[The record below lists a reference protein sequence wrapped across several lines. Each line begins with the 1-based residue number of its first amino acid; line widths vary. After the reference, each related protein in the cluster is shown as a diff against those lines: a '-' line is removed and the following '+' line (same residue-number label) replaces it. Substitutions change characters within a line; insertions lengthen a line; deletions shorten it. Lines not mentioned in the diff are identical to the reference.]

1 MLGIDVIFGAYITL
15 HNKVLV
21 VLLYLNH
28 SKLGEI
34 SLLMSWSLMK
44 SMFLLVNIKLFPRW
58 STVLSSFIS
67 LLKVFLSSKSSRTDL
82 NLQRVLIR
90 LMASGWKMPSDDTA
104 TGRKL
109 TPSLLNS
116 APTALSFL
124 SNQIL
129 TRKVKGIWSIRVL
142 GQGGLLSDR
151 GRSHVRRTPRITWP
165 PSKAGPRQKSSR
177 SRWWLG
183 PRLGLGVG

>member
-58 STVLSSFIS
+58 STVLRSFIS

-104 TGRKL
+104 TGQKL

-124 SNQIL
+124 SWAYL
-129 TRKVKGIWSIRVL
+129 TGWSA
-142 GQGGLLSDR
+142 SFF
-151 GRSHVRRTPRITWP
+151 
-165 PSKAGPRQKSSR
+165 QKSER
-177 SRWWLG
+177 SWDTQVKSTATGLPALRNG
-183 PRLGLGVG
+183 TYISAGRLPLLRRNGTCQ

>member
-1 MLGIDVIFGAYITL
+1 MLQLFFFFLEKVEDSIIMKMLGIDVIFGAYITL

-104 TGRKL
+104 TDI
-109 TPSLLNS
+109 SIS
-116 APTALSFL
+116 TALYYYDMMWSV
-124 SNQIL
+124 
-129 TRKVKGIWSIRVL
+129 VKRREMTL
-142 GQGGLLSDR
+142 YLLF
-151 GRSHVRRTPRITWP
+151 
-165 PSKAGPRQKSSR
+165 PSQ
-177 SRWWLG
+177 
-183 PRLGLGVG
+183 

>member
-1 MLGIDVIFGAYITL
+1 MLHLLQLQSVFLLTNLSQMYRSQGWSLWQQQGLGSLMPGVSTASWPPHNHWHATSARVQGISSFFSGKGSIIMRILGIDVIFSGYITL

-67 LLKVFLSSKSSRTDL
+67 LLKVKVWT
-82 NLQRVLIR
+82 LQIQR
-90 LMASGWKMPSDDTA
+90 
-104 TGRKL
+104 
-109 TPSLLNS
+109 
-116 APTALSFL
+116 
-124 SNQIL
+124 
-129 TRKVKGIWSIRVL
+129 
-142 GQGGLLSDR
+142 
-151 GRSHVRRTPRITWP
+151 
-165 PSKAGPRQKSSR
+165 
-177 SRWWLG
+177 
-183 PRLGLGVG
+183 

>member
-1 MLGIDVIFGAYITL
+1 MKIFGIDVIFSAYITL
-15 HNKVLV
+15 HYKVLV

-28 SKLGEI
+28 SKLGEL

-67 LLKVFLSSKSSRTDL
+67 LLKVFLSSSNPSRTDL
-82 NLQRVLIR
+82 YLQRDLIK

-129 TRKVKGIWSIRVL
+129 TRKVKGQRYL
-142 GQGGLLSDR
+142 KY
-151 GRSHVRRTPRITWP
+151 
-165 PSKAGPRQKSSR
+165 PSPGPRWIAFRQRKKSCSSHSSHHMATFQSR
-177 SRWWLG
+177 S
-183 PRLGLGVG
+183 PPEKQQI

>member
-1 MLGIDVIFGAYITL
+1 MWSLVHTL
-15 HNKVLV
+15 HYKVLV
-21 VLLYLNH
+21 VLLYLNY
-28 SKLGEI
+28 SKLGEL

-67 LLKVFLSSKSSRTDL
+67 LLKVFLSSSNPSRTDL
-82 NLQRVLIR
+82 YLQRDLIK

-124 SNQIL
+124 SWAYL
-129 TRKVKGIWSIRVL
+129 TGWSASFFQKSERSWETQVKSTAT
-142 GQGGLLSDR
+142 GLPASR
-151 GRSHVRRTPRITWP
+151 NGTYISAGRLPLLRRNGTSLAGPNP
-165 PSKAGPRQKSSR
+165 PSCTSFC
-177 SRWWLG
+177 
-183 PRLGLGVG
+183 